1 MPLRVYTLCVP
12 RSNVLFRRIR
22 YGTILLNNALLLKS
36 LVYAIVIWI
45 QHVSLDLLLFNAVI
59 VPSCC
64 ERQALSRGKADRDT
78 GPISIVNC

>member
-1 MPLRVYTLCVP
+1 MDTTRFT
-12 RSNVLFRRIR
+12 
-22 YGTILLNNALLLKS
+22 
-36 LVYAIVIWI
+36 
-45 QHVSLDLLLFNAVI
+45 VSLDLLLFNAVI